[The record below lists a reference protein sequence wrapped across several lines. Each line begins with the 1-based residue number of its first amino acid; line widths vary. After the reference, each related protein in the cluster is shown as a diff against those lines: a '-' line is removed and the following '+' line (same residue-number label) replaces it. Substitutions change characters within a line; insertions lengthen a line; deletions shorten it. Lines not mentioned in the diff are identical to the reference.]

1 MGQDIKMSFARTFEG
16 KDANSL
22 PEWKAQFVRGDT
34 GVAGA
39 FKTAAA
45 RGELKSS
52 GGFVVMNLAQIETR
66 IEQLTAAG
74 GHEATIAQ
82 LQLGQHA
89 LEERKSG
96 HAPASPTGKLH
107 ARVVV

>member
-1 MGQDIKMSFARTFEG
+1 MGQEFQMSFVRTLEG
-16 KDANSL
+16 KDGNNL
-22 PEWKAQFVRGDT
+22 PEMKAQFVRGDK

-39 FKTAAA
+39 FKNAAA

-52 GGFVVMNLAQIETR
+52 GGFTLMNLHQIETR
-66 IEQLTAAG
+66 IDQLTAAG

-89 LEERKSG
+89 LEERAKG
-96 HAPASPTGKLH
+96 LNHGAPKAQAQT
-107 ARVVV
+107 RTM